1 MKPWKRPDLNLATP
15 RAASKWPRYCAVKIP
30 SAAPPIASLSDWS
43 ELKWRESCD
52 WSGPCSTAGGGLL
65 AAAWFQCWLRMQNNF
80 GYGSQLRAWGPR
92 QRFLHWLH
100 LHKVINFHT
109 SPSAFHNRNIQWPQ
123 WKWKQKQ
130 KNLDISPSLYSYA
143 VRMLHWFTLSTGL
156 KYGFSSKQC
165 FLVYKIRKIP
175 RKNIFAE
182 ICHAMSREDLYT
194 VPI

>member
-80 GYGSQLRAWGPR
+80 GYGSQLRAGLGTPPEVFALATFALGY
-92 QRFLHWLH
+92 QLSYFSFCFSQSKHSVASVEMKTETEKFGYFPFTLF
-100 LHKVINFHT
+100 VCC
-109 SPSAFHNRNIQWPQ
+109 
-123 WKWKQKQ
+123 
-130 KNLDISPSLYSYA
+130 SYA
-143 VRMLHWFTLSTGL
+143 T
-156 KYGFSSKQC
+156 
-165 FLVYKIRKIP
+165 LVYSKHWI
-175 RKNIFAE
+175 E
-182 ICHAMSREDLYT
+182 IWFF
-194 VPI
+194 I